1 MEYLLKVTA
10 IISIFYLCYKAFLQ
24 RETFF
29 VANRWFLL
37 IGILVSV
44 AIPFL
49 TIPIYIEQT
58 ANTFSTFIVADSA
71 TNQPITASTF
81 DLFTWLSYAYI
92 AGLVF
97 FFGKLSIELSSL
109 FLVLKKNDIT
119 KIDGYI
125 FVKTKSRLAPFSF
138 FKWIVYNPEQF
149 NENELELIINH
160 EKVHANQYHSIDI
173 LISQLATTLFWFNPI
188 LWWYKKN
195 LQQNLEFI
203 ADQNA
208 QKQSQCEKSY
218 QKLLIKTSLPNH
230 QLAFAN
236 NFYNSLIKN
245 RIVMLHKS
253 KSNKLNVWKYAL
265 VLPALGLFIM
275 SFNTKEVY
283 LEKAST
289 VVATPKLETLSNIS
303 KVKKEF
309 IITKDFSDAAFDKLA
324 KELKEDGF
332 DAKFKGIKRN
342 NKGEITSI
350 KIDLKSKTSNA
361 NYHIDADE
369 PIKPIQI
376 SLDNETNSI
385 TIGNGTSDSEHGFV
399 FASDNGKHKIRTT
412 GKGSNVFVLSNDDI
426 DSDEDEDSEEGTFII
441 KKEISEDND
450 GKSKKVKVWKLKS
463 NDDSSGK
470 LHKNGDVIFIEK
482 SKDGKLSTDTVYV
495 KKDVHK
501 LIWTD
506 DDGKDIDIYAVQ
518 KGDKNVKILNSDDVN
533 VISDSSVKVITTG
546 DENPL
551 FFVDGKEVS
560 KKEMEAIDPDTIESV
575 NVLKGDKAVEK
586 HGKKAKDGVVEIT
599 LKKKD

>member
-10 IISIFYLCYKAFLQ
+10 IISIFYVCYKAFLQ

-37 IGILVSV
+37 IGILVSI
-44 AIPFL
+44 AIPL
-49 TIPIYIEQT
+49 VTIPIYIEQT
-58 ANTFSTFIVADSA
+58 ANTFDTFIVADAA
-71 TNQPITASTF
+71 TNQPMTTPTF
-81 DLFTWLSYAYI
+81 DVFTWLSYAYF

-97 FFGKLSIELSSL
+97 FFGKWLIELSSL
-109 FLVLKKNDIT
+109 ILILKKNDIT
-119 KIDGYI
+119 KIDGFI
-125 FVKTKSRLAPFSF
+125 FVKTKSNLAPFSF
-138 FKWIVYNPEQF
+138 FKWIVYNPKQF

-160 EKVHANQYHSIDI
+160 EKIHANQYHSIDI

-218 QKLLIKTSLPNH
+218 QKLLLKTSLPNH

-253 KSNKLNVWKYAL
+253 KSNKLNVWKYTL

-275 SFNTKEVY
+275 SFNTKKIY
-283 LEKAST
+283 LEKASNT
-289 VVATPKLETLSNIS
+289 VATPKFETLSNAS

-309 IITKDFSDAAFDKLA
+309 IITKDFTNAAFDKLA
-324 KELKEDGF
+324 NELKEDGF

-350 KIDLKSKTSNA
+350 KIDLKSTTSNA

-376 SLDNETNSI
+376 SLDNKTNSI
-385 TIGNGTSDSEHGFV
+385 TIGNGTSDSEHGFI
-399 FASDNGKHKIRTT
+399 FASDN
-412 GKGSNVFVLSNDDI
+412 
-426 DSDEDEDSEEGTFII
+426 SDEDEDSAESTFII
-441 KKEISEDND
+441 KKKISEDND
-450 GKSKKVKVWKLKS
+450 GKSKKVKVWKLKN

-470 LHKNGDVIFIEK
+470 LHKNEDIIFIEK

-506 DDGKDIDIYAVQ
+506 DDGKDIDIYAIQ
-518 KGDKNVKILNSDDVN
+518 KGDKNVRILNSDDVS
-533 VISDSSVKVITTG
+533 VISSSTVKVITTG

-575 NVLKGDKAVEK
+575 NVLKGDKAIEK

-599 LKKKD
+599 LKKKN

>member
-10 IISIFYLCYKAFLQ
+10 IISIFYVCYKAFLQ

-37 IGILVSV
+37 IGILVSI
-44 AIPFL
+44 AIPL
-49 TIPIYIEQT
+49 VTIPIYIEQT
-58 ANTFSTFIVADSA
+58 ANTFDTFIVADAA
-71 TNQPITASTF
+71 TNQPMTTPTF
-81 DLFTWLSYAYI
+81 DVFTWLSYAYF

-97 FFGKLSIELSSL
+97 FFGKWLIELSSL
-109 FLVLKKNDIT
+109 ILILKKNDIT
-119 KIDGYI
+119 KIDGFI
-125 FVKTKSRLAPFSF
+125 FVKTKSNLAPFSF
-138 FKWIVYNPEQF
+138 FKWIVYNPKQF

-160 EKVHANQYHSIDI
+160 EKIHANQYHSIDI
-173 LISQLATTLFWFNPI
+173 LISQLATTLCWFNPI

-218 QKLLIKTSLPNH
+218 QKLLLKTSLPNH

-253 KSNKLNVWKYAL
+253 KSNKLNVWKYTL

-275 SFNTKEVY
+275 SFNTKKIY
-283 LEKAST
+283 LEKASNT
-289 VVATPKLETLSNIS
+289 VATPKFETLSNAS

-309 IITKDFSDAAFDKLA
+309 IITKDFTNAAFDKLA
-324 KELKEDGF
+324 NELKEDGF

-350 KIDLKSKTSNA
+350 KIDLKSTTSNA

-376 SLDNETNSI
+376 SLDNKTNSI
-385 TIGNGTSDSEHGFV
+385 TIGNGTSDSEHGFI
-399 FASDNGKHKIRTT
+399 FASDN
-412 GKGSNVFVLSNDDI
+412 
-426 DSDEDEDSEEGTFII
+426 SDEDEDSAESTFII
-441 KKEISEDND
+441 KKKISEDND
-450 GKSKKVKVWKLKS
+450 GKSKKVKVWKLKN

-470 LHKNGDVIFIEK
+470 LHKNEDIIFIEK

-506 DDGKDIDIYAVQ
+506 DDGKDIDIYAIQ
-518 KGDKNVKILNSDDVN
+518 KGDKNVRILNSDDVS
-533 VISDSSVKVITTG
+533 VISSSNVKVITTG
-546 DENPL
+546 NENPL

-575 NVLKGDKAVEK
+575 NVLKGDKAIEK

-599 LKKKD
+599 LKKKN

>member
-10 IISIFYLCYKAFLQ
+10 IISIFYVCYKAFLQ

-37 IGILVSV
+37 IGILVSI
-44 AIPFL
+44 AIPL
-49 TIPIYIEQT
+49 VTIPIYIEQT
-58 ANTFSTFIVADSA
+58 ANTFDTFIVADAA
-71 TNQPITASTF
+71 TNQPMTTPTF
-81 DLFTWLSYAYI
+81 DVFTWLSYAYF

-97 FFGKLSIELSSL
+97 FFGKWLIELSSL
-109 FLVLKKNDIT
+109 ILILKKNDIT
-119 KIDGYI
+119 KIDGFI
-125 FVKTKSRLAPFSF
+125 FVKTKSNLAPFSF
-138 FKWIVYNPEQF
+138 FKWIVYNPKQF

-160 EKVHANQYHSIDI
+160 EKIHANQYHSIDI

-218 QKLLIKTSLPNH
+218 QKLLLKTSLPNH

-253 KSNKLNVWKYAL
+253 KSNKLNVWKYTL

-275 SFNTKEVY
+275 SFNTKKIY
-283 LEKAST
+283 LEKASNT
-289 VVATPKLETLSNIS
+289 VATPKFETLSNAS

-309 IITKDFSDAAFDKLA
+309 IITKDFTNAAFDKLA
-324 KELKEDGF
+324 NELKEDGF

-350 KIDLKSKTSNA
+350 KIDLKSTTSNA

-376 SLDNETNSI
+376 SLDNKTNSI
-385 TIGNGTSDSEHGFV
+385 TIGNGTSDSEHGFI
-399 FASDNGKHKIRTT
+399 FASDN
-412 GKGSNVFVLSNDDI
+412 
-426 DSDEDEDSEEGTFII
+426 SDEDEDSAESTFII
-441 KKEISEDND
+441 KKKISEDND
-450 GKSKKVKVWKLKS
+450 GKSKKVKVWKLKN

-470 LHKNGDVIFIEK
+470 LHKNEDIIFIEK

-506 DDGKDIDIYAVQ
+506 DDGKDIDIYAIQ
-518 KGDKNVKILNSDDVN
+518 KGDKNVRILNSDDVS
-533 VISDSSVKVITTG
+533 VISSSNVKVITTG
-546 DENPL
+546 NENPL

-575 NVLKGDKAVEK
+575 NVLKGDKAIEK

-599 LKKKD
+599 LKKKN

>member
-10 IISIFYLCYKAFLQ
+10 IISIFYVCYKAFLQ

-37 IGILVSV
+37 IGILVSI
-44 AIPFL
+44 AIPL
-49 TIPIYIEQT
+49 VTIPIYIEQT
-58 ANTFSTFIVADSA
+58 ANTFDTFIVADAA
-71 TNQPITASTF
+71 TNQPMTTPTF
-81 DLFTWLSYAYI
+81 DVFTWLSYVYF

-97 FFGKLSIELSSL
+97 FFGKWLIELSSL
-109 FLVLKKNDIT
+109 ILILKKNDIT
-119 KIDGYI
+119 KIDGFI
-125 FVKTKSRLAPFSF
+125 FVKTKSNLAPFSF
-138 FKWIVYNPEQF
+138 FKWIVYNPKQF

-160 EKVHANQYHSIDI
+160 EKIHANQYHSIDI

-218 QKLLIKTSLPNH
+218 QKLLLKTSLPNH

-253 KSNKLNVWKYAL
+253 KSNKLNVWKYTL

-275 SFNTKEVY
+275 SFNTKKIY
-283 LEKAST
+283 LEKASNT
-289 VVATPKLETLSNIS
+289 VATPKFETLSNAS

-309 IITKDFSDAAFDKLA
+309 IITKDFTNAAFDKLA
-324 KELKEDGF
+324 NELKEDGF

-350 KIDLKSKTSNA
+350 KIDLKSTTSNA

-376 SLDNETNSI
+376 SLDNKTNSI
-385 TIGNGTSDSEHGFV
+385 TIGNGTSDSEHGFI
-399 FASDNGKHKIRTT
+399 FASDN
-412 GKGSNVFVLSNDDI
+412 
-426 DSDEDEDSEEGTFII
+426 SDEDEDSAENTFII
-441 KKEISEDND
+441 KKKISEDND
-450 GKSKKVKVWKLKS
+450 GKSKKVKVWKLKN

-470 LHKNGDVIFIEK
+470 LHKNEDIIFIEK

-506 DDGKDIDIYAVQ
+506 DDGKDIDIYAIQ
-518 KGDKNVKILNSDDVN
+518 KGDKNVRILNSDDVS
-533 VISDSSVKVITTG
+533 VISSSNVKVITTG
-546 DENPL
+546 NENPL

-575 NVLKGDKAVEK
+575 NVLKGDKAIEK

-599 LKKKD
+599 LKKKN

>member
-1 MEYLLKVTA
+1 
-10 IISIFYLCYKAFLQ
+10 
-24 RETFF
+24 
-29 VANRWFLL
+29 
-37 IGILVSV
+37 
-44 AIPFL
+44 
-49 TIPIYIEQT
+49 
-58 ANTFSTFIVADSA
+58 
-71 TNQPITASTF
+71 
-81 DLFTWLSYAYI
+81 
-92 AGLVF
+92 
-97 FFGKLSIELSSL
+97 
-109 FLVLKKNDIT
+109 
-119 KIDGYI
+119 
-125 FVKTKSRLAPFSF
+125 
-138 FKWIVYNPEQF
+138 
-149 NENELELIINH
+149 
-160 EKVHANQYHSIDI
+160 
-173 LISQLATTLFWFNPI
+173 
-188 LWWYKKN
+188 
-195 LQQNLEFI
+195 
-203 ADQNA
+203 
-208 QKQSQCEKSY
+208 
-218 QKLLIKTSLPNH
+218 
-230 QLAFAN
+230 
-236 NFYNSLIKN
+236 
-245 RIVMLHKS
+245 
-253 KSNKLNVWKYAL
+253 

-289 VVATPKLETLSNIS
+289 VVATPKLETLSNVS
-303 KVKKEF
+303 KVKKDF